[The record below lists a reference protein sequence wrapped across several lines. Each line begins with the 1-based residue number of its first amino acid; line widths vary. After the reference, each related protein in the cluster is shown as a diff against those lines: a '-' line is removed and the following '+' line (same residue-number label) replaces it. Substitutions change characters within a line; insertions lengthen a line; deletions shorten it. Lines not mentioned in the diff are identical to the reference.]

1 MRRMIK
7 CYLTF
12 STRLYRL
19 IVFLLLP
26 LLAVI
31 TAVLLGGLAAMFV
44 LLSAEILADR
54 LSFGGIAARGVGLPE
69 YIKSS
74 HRGLSVMRSALVC
87 NLFRQLIYIAAVTAG
102 CIGLGAAKGVFCMT
116 GDLWMQ
122 AFDLCLLAA
131 VLMAAF
137 VTVVRFF
144 ELTWAGLI
152 ASTVADVVFIAG
164 IVLVGRSPVLM
175 AALLLPA
182 AVVVPVMGLRVI
194 ERRLE
199 RSYYDEIDETGV

>member
-44 LLSAEILADR
+44 LLSVEIMADR

-74 HRGLSVMRSALVC
+74 DRGLGVMRSALVC
-87 NLFRQLIYIAAVTAG
+87 NLFRQLIYIAAVAVG
-102 CIGLGAAKGVFCMT
+102 CIALGAAKDVFRMT
-116 GDLWMQ
+116 GSLWMQ
-122 AFDLCLLAA
+122 TFALCLLTA
-131 VLMAAF
+131 VLMTAF
-137 VTVVRFF
+137 VTIVRFF

-152 ASTVADVVFIAG
+152 ASAFAGVGFGAG
-164 IVLVGRSPVLM
+164 IVLVGKSPVLM
-175 AALLLPA
+175 AALLMPA
-182 AVVVPVMGLRVI
+182 AVFSAVMGLRMI
-194 ERRLE
+194 EKRLE
-199 RSYYDEIDETGV
+199 RSYYDEIDEAGA

>member
-87 NLFRQLIYIAAVTAG
+87 NLFRQLIYIAAVRMALRG
-102 CIGLGAAKGVFCMT
+102 FVWQKGWT
-116 GDLWMQ
+116 DWRGW
-122 AFDLCLLAA
+122 
-131 VLMAAF
+131 
-137 VTVVRFF
+137 
-144 ELTWAGLI
+144 I
-152 ASTVADVVFIAG
+152 FI
-164 IVLVGRSPVLM
+164 R
-175 AALLLPA
+175 
-182 AVVVPVMGLRVI
+182 R
-194 ERRLE
+194 RRLCH
-199 RSYYDEIDETGV
+199 RSALQS

>member
-1 MRRMIK
+1 MIK

-31 TAVLLGGLAAMFV
+31 TAVLLGGLAAIFV
-44 LLSAEILADR
+44 LLPAEILADR

-87 NLFRQLIYIAAVTAG
+87 NLFRQLIYIVAVTAG
-102 CIGLGAAKGVFCMT
+102 CIGLGVAKDIFCMT

-131 VLMAAF
+131 VLMAVF

-152 ASTVADVVFIAG
+152 ASNLCRCRIHSRNRSCCKESCAYGSTAAACSSGCARGGTAG
-164 IVLVGRSPVLM
+164 GRETFGEE
-175 AALLLPA
+175 LL
-182 AVVVPVMGLRVI
+182 
-194 ERRLE
+194 
-199 RSYYDEIDETGV
+199 

>member
-1 MRRMIK
+1 M
-7 CYLTF
+7 
-12 STRLYRL
+12 
-19 IVFLLLP
+19 LP
-26 LLAVI
+26 YFFDKAVSSDRI
-31 TAVLLGGLAAMFV
+31 FAASAVGSHHSVLLGGLAAIFV
-44 LLSAEILADR
+44 LLPAEILADR

-87 NLFRQLIYIAAVTAG
+87 NLFRQLIYIAAVAAG
-102 CIGLGAAKGVFCMT
+102 CIGLGVAKDIFCMT

-122 AFDLCLLAA
+122 AFDLCLLVA

-152 ASTVADVVFIAG
+152 ASTFADVVFIAG
-164 IVLVGRSPVLM
+164 IVLVGKSPVLM

-182 AVVVPVMGLRVI
+182 AVVVPVVGLRVI
-194 ERRLE
+194 EKRLE